1 MPAALGLGRGS
12 LRDSGTEGPARARIL
27 ASRSSA
33 SWGAAPPLLDS
44 GRVARRPPSL
54 ASALGTWVVR
64 ATCGGQVWWSQQ
76 TGPRQLQ
83 AFPPG
88 LPPSSGCTLP
98 AVAWRDRRSWSHSR
112 WAPAPSLGAVQLSA
126 GSFHLG
132 SLSLPVSPLEPVR
145 PELSARPWA
154 CPGAGR
160 SRWGPP
166 QHPDPAVWFVEA
178 GRRVPPSPL
187 IHGNERGVCSAG
199 GAACV
204 AVGLLASL

>member
-1 MPAALGLGRGS
+1 M
-12 LRDSGTEGPARARIL
+12 
-27 ASRSSA
+27 
-33 SWGAAPPLLDS
+33 
-44 GRVARRPPSL
+44 
-54 ASALGTWVVR
+54 R

-83 AFPPG
+83 VFPPG
-88 LPPSSGCTLP
+88 LSPSSGCTLP

-187 IHGNERGVCSAG
+187 IHGNERGVCVQPGERPVSLWVSWPHCEVGRGPSVSAAGGGDVQAPSLSAG
-199 GAACV
+199 RDGRARPHRNAR
-204 AVGLLASL
+204 SPH